1 MKRVGKTF
9 KLILFVYVVFELLVA
24 AGPLY
29 GWTSLVY
36 ILREEGYY
44 GHLCSAL
51 EQSSQFDQ
59 NCTIHINKTCTQL
72 QADGP
77 FRPSCPEQEQKLNG
91 VYVIVVLTLTAT
103 VPAGLIT
110 EYHGPRTCRIIS
122 AVLFLVSGICW
133 VSLTKDSPYLIY
145 IASISLSV
153 GGITSMFPMVQ
164 LSAVVYDKYKAT
176 VLGFANGAKDASASV
191 LLIFKLLYD
200 SNASL
205 SFQWCLTIYC
215 WVVATLSILASF
227 TLVPSNKEFT
237 TFVVASRTVLKI
249 ASETQKSDSGTQLT
263 AETLYHSESHEA
275 PRSVHAG
282 SQQEQASFKADKDS
296 YVEAGDKLNKSAQ
309 NTHAR
314 VSLNLLEHVDDV
326 IKNASTEGDKSE
338 IKQNRPDISVT
349 NSVKATIHAADGRA
363 DASIDNRYA
372 DVSEAQARSDSN
384 ESYLEKSA
392 VEQKTTNTDLK
403 SLFLSEIYIWTLWI
417 VSFSMLRMYF
427 FVSSFDN
434 LITQQSSDHKV
445 LSQYTNAFGI
455 IQFFGIAFAP
465 LTGPY
470 LDGRWTRKGANQPDK
485 KISSSSRTASKM
497 KRYATAFAVTN
508 TIGFLLELIAI
519 IPVLEIQ
526 YISMLCQVALRAF
539 VFSINYSYLAVVMPL
554 EHYGKLVSC
563 VLITGSTFSALQY
576 LLLELME
583 GPLNADPFWI
593 HVGLLIISFTAYGQ
607 PIHCYLWTK
616 RKYGTLI
623 DTESEKQAK
632 HDDSEAQKC

>member
-91 VYVIVVLTLTAT
+91 VYVIAVLTLTAT

-145 IASISLSV
+145 IASLSLSV

-227 TLVPSNKEFT
+227 TQ
-237 TFVVASRTVLKI
+237 I

-296 YVEAGDKLNKSAQ
+296 NVEAGDKLNKSAQ

-326 IKNASTEGDKSE
+326 IINTSTEGDKSE
-338 IKQNRPDISVT
+338 IKQNRPGISVT

-384 ESYLEKSA
+384 QSYLEKSA
-392 VEQKTTNTDLK
+392 VEQKTTNIDLK
-403 SLFLSEIYIWTLWI
+403 SLFLSAIYIWTLWI

-455 IQFFGIAFAP
+455 IQFLGIVFAP
-465 LTGPY
+465 FNWALP
-470 LDGRWTRKGANQPDK
+470 RWTVDQKRGKSARQKDK
-485 KISSSSRTASKM
+485 LILKNSKQ
-497 KRYATAFAVTN
+497 N
-508 TIGFLLELIAI
+508 E
-519 IPVLEIQ
+519 EIC
-526 YISMLCQVALRAF
+526 Y
-539 VFSINYSYLAVVMPL
+539 SICS
-554 EHYGKLVSC
+554 
-563 VLITGSTFSALQY
+563 
-576 LLLELME
+576 
-583 GPLNADPFWI
+583 D
-593 HVGLLIISFTAYGQ
+593 
-607 PIHCYLWTK
+607 
-616 RKYGTLI
+616 
-623 DTESEKQAK
+623 
-632 HDDSEAQKC
+632 

>member
-9 KLILFVYVVFELLVA
+9 KLLLFIYVVFELLVA
-24 AGPLY
+24 AAPLY

-44 GHLCSAL
+44 GHLCSTL
-51 EQSSQFDQ
+51 KQSQFNQYQ
-59 NCTIHINKTCTQL
+59 NCTIFINKTCTQL
-72 QADGP
+72 LGNGP
-77 FRPSCPEQEQKLNG
+77 FRPICLEQEQKLNA
-91 VYVIVVLTLTAT
+91 VYIIIVLSPTAM

-110 EYHGPRTCRIIS
+110 EYHGPRACRIIS
-122 AVLFLVSGICW
+122 AMLFLVSGVCW
-133 VSLTKDSPYLIY
+133 VSLTKDSSYLIY
-145 IASISLSV
+145 IASLLLSV
-153 GGITSMFPMVQ
+153 GGTASMFPMLH
-164 LSAVVYDKYKAT
+164 LSAVVYNKYKAT

-215 WVVATLSILASF
+215 WIVGTLSILASF
-227 TLVPSNKEFT
+227 TLVPSKKDFA
-237 TFVVASRTVLKI
+237 TFVAASETVLKT
-249 ASETQKSDSGTQLT
+249 ASETRESDSRTLAT
-263 AETLYHSESHEA
+263 AETLYNSESYEA

-282 SQQEQASFKADKDS
+282 SEQEEASSKAEKDS
-296 YVEAGDKLNKSAQ
+296 YVEAGDKPNKSVQ

-314 VSLNLLEHVDDV
+314 VSLNFLEHWDDV

-338 IKQNRPDISVT
+338 IRQNRVDISVT
-349 NSVKATIHAADGRA
+349 NTVKAKIHAADGRA
-363 DASIDNRYA
+363 YGSIDSRYA
-372 DVSEAQARSDSN
+372 DASEAQTHSDSN
-384 ESYLEKSA
+384 QSYREKSSE
-392 VEQKTTNTDLK
+392 EQKATNTNLK
-403 SLFLSEIYIWTLWI
+403 SLFLSEIYIWTLWM
-417 VSFSMLRMYF
+417 VSFSMLRIYF
-427 FVSSFDN
+427 FLSSFDN
-434 LITQQSSDHKV
+434 LITQQSPDHKV

-455 IQFFGIAFAP
+455 IQFLGIAFAP

-470 LDGRWTRKGANQPDK
+470 LDGRWIRKGHRK
-485 KISSSSRTASKM
+485 EMSSASRTFDKM

-508 TIGFLLELIAI
+508 TIGILLELISI

-539 VFSINYSYLAVVMPL
+539 VFSINFSYLAVVMPL
-554 EHYGKLVSC
+554 EHYGKSVSC
-563 VLITGSTFSALQY
+563 LLITGSTFSALQY

-616 RKYGTLI
+616 RKYGPLI

-632 HDDSEAQKC
+632 HNDSEAQKC

>member
-44 GHLCSAL
+44 GHLCSTL
-51 EQSSQFDQ
+51 EQSQFNQYQ
-59 NCTIHINKTCTQL
+59 NCTISINKTSTQL
-72 QADGP
+72 LGNGP
-77 FRPSCPEQEQKLNG
+77 FRPICPEQEQKLNA
-91 VYVIVVLTLTAT
+91 VYVIVVLTPTAT

-110 EYHGPRTCRIIS
+110 EYHGPRACRIIS
-122 AVLFLVSGICW
+122 AMLFLVSGVCW
-133 VSLTKDSPYLIY
+133 ASLTKDSPYLIY
-145 IASISLSV
+145 IASLLLSV

-164 LSAVVYDKYKAT
+164 LSAVVYNKYKAT

-215 WVVATLSILASF
+215 WIVATLSIFASF
-227 TLVPSNKEFT
+227 TFVPSKKEFT
-237 TFVVASRTVLKI
+237 TFVAASETVLKT
-249 ASETQKSDSGTQLT
+249 ANETQESDSETQVTV
-263 AETLYHSESHEA
+263 ETLYNSEGYEA

-282 SQQEQASFKADKDS
+282 SEQEEASYKADKDS
-296 YVEAGDKLNKSAQ
+296 YVEAGDKPNKSAQ

-314 VSLNLLEHVDDV
+314 VSLNFLEHWDDV

-338 IKQNRPDISVT
+338 IRQNRVDISV
-349 NSVKATIHAADGRA
+349 KAKIHAAHGREYGSIDNWYA
-363 DASIDNRYA
+363 DAS
-372 DVSEAQARSDSN
+372 EAQTHSDPN
-384 ESYLEKSA
+384 QSYLEKSSE
-392 VEQKTTNTDLK
+392 EQKATNTNLK
-403 SLFLSEIYIWTLWI
+403 SLFLSQIYIWTLWI
-417 VSFSMLRMYF
+417 VSFSMLRISF

-434 LITQQSSDHKV
+434 LITQQSLDHKV
-445 LSQYTNAFGI
+445 LSRYTNAFGI
-455 IQFFGIAFAP
+455 IQFFGIAFSP

-470 LDGRWTRKGANQPDK
+470 LDGRWTRKGHRK
-485 KISSSSRTASKM
+485 EMSSASRTFDKM

-508 TIGFLLELIAI
+508 TTGILLELISV

-539 VFSINYSYLAVVMPL
+539 VFSINFSYLAVVMPL

-593 HVGLLIISFTAYGQ
+593 HVGLLIISFTVYGQ
-607 PIHCYLWTK
+607 PIHCYSWTK